1 LLLKVCTDIE
11 STRKSLQELYDKG
24 FRSIAICLL
33 HSYTFPSHELA
44 VCEIA
49 ESLGFTHISLSSR
62 LSPTIRIV
70 PRGNSST
77 ADAYL
82 TPEIKRYIEGFERGF
97 EDLRK
102 SNCRCEFMQS
112 DGGLVE
118 FSGLSGL
125 RAILS
130 GPAGGCVGYARTA
143 YVPEDKKAVIGF
155 DMGGTSTDV
164 SRYGYPPV
172 SSLTLTLICNTKGSL
187 AAWSRYSK
195 PQRPE
200 SLFKA
205 PS

>member
-1 LLLKVCTDIE
+1 
-11 STRKSLQELYDKG
+11 
-24 FRSIAICLL
+24 
-33 HSYTFPSHELA
+33 
-44 VCEIA
+44 
-49 ESLGFTHISLSSR
+49 
-62 LSPTIRIV
+62 
-70 PRGNSST
+70 
-77 ADAYL
+77 
-82 TPEIKRYIEGFERGF
+82 
-97 EDLRK
+97 
-102 SNCRCEFMQS
+102 MQS

-164 SRYGYPPV
+164 SRYGYSPMPR
-172 SSLTLTLICNTKGSL
+172 LTLGLIGNTKGSP
-187 AAWSRYSK
+187 AVWSRCSK
-195 PQRPE
+195 PQQPE